1 MQKNE
6 NTSFFGEITKGVF
19 TSIIVTLA
27 SVLIFAFIIKFAR
40 LESGVVKSVNQFIKV
55 LSVFLGCSFC
65 VRGGMGFIKG
75 CFIGAISTALFFVIF
90 SFFGAQVSFGF
101 GFALELIFGALCGAI
116 SGIISVNV
124 KRHA

>member
-6 NTSFFGEITKGVF
+6 NTSFFSQTIKGVF
-19 TSIIVTLA
+19 ASIIVMLA
-27 SVLIFAFIIKFAR
+27 SILIFSFVIKFAR
-40 LESGVVKSVNQFIKV
+40 LENGVVKSVNQFIKV

-75 CFIGAISTALFFVIF
+75 CFIGAISTTLFFVIF

-101 GFALELIFGALCGAI
+101 SFVLELIFGALCGAI